1 MVNTNCQQPSDKPL
15 LVRCCELLDLISLA
29 PLALMIFFAKINL
42 YMYCIYRVQVAAS
55 KVLGMQF
62 TTFLK
67 ILVEKERVSI
77 KFPTL

>member
-29 PLALMIFFAKINL
+29 PLALMIFFAKTYRYIC
-42 YMYCIYRVQVAAS
+42 CIYRVQVAAS
-55 KVLGMQF
+55 NVLGMQF

-67 ILVEKERVSI
+67 MKPI
-77 KFPTL
+77 K